1 VSGLVGWRQLGGSA
15 VEILAALA
23 AGMLRVGQGDSPRT
37 PRGEITNLVQCAGVC
52 PIAISALAVWRTR
65 SMLEVAAVLGHP
77 RLGQSCWPGD
87 PFRGMRPVRAGT
99 EQNRASLGQGS
110 PAKK

>member
-1 VSGLVGWRQLGGSA
+1 
-15 VEILAALA
+15 
-23 AGMLRVGQGDSPRT
+23 
-37 PRGEITNLVQCAGVC
+37 
-52 PIAISALAVWRTR
+52 
-65 SMLEVAAVLGHP
+65 MLEVAAVLGHP

-99 EQNRASLGQGS
+99 EQNRDSLGQGS